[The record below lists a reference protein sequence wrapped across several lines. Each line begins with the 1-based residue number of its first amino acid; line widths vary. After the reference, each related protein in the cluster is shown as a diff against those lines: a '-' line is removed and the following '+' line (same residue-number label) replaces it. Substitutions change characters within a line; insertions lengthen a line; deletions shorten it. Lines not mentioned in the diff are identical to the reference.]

1 MLIIS
6 LPRSLTALIDK
17 TASALHKSANPTQL
31 ETKIREG
38 QRTDPKF
45 SFLNSS
51 DPYHTYYL
59 FMQARLREGNTEDGS
74 APLVDGETGKGGRTD
89 GTNAGL
95 ISNGDESAEMQD
107 KGKPK
112 EPRELEFVVERPSLP
127 AVDL

>member
-1 MLIIS
+1 
-6 LPRSLTALIDK
+6 
-17 TASALHKSANPTQL
+17 
-31 ETKIREG
+31 
-38 QRTDPKF
+38 
-45 SFLNSS
+45 
-51 DPYHTYYL
+51 
-59 FMQARLREGNTEDGS
+59 MQARLREGNTEDGS

>member
-1 MLIIS
+1 M
-6 LPRSLTALIDK
+6 IDK

-45 SFLNSS
+45 SFLNSA

-74 APLVDGETGKGGRTD
+74 SALVDGEQGKGGRPD
-89 GTNAGL
+89 GSNAGL
-95 ISNGDESAEMQD
+95 ISNGNEGAEVD